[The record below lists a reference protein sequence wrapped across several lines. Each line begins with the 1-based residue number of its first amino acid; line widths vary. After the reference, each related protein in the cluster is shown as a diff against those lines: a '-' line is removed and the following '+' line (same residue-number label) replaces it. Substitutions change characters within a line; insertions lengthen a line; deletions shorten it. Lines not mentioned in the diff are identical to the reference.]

1 VPRTVSGTVPQT
13 VCGTVSETVS
23 ETVCDTACSGRL
35 RRRAP
40 TRYLRWRGF
49 VMRKISSLTAAL
61 LAAGISIG
69 HAQTAA
75 PAASK
80 TATVYKQVGC
90 GCCSIWAEQLR
101 KLGFKVSTLEVTDL
115 PRTKLAYGVPPST
128 HTCHTALIGGYVFEG
143 HVPLDLV
150 QKVLKERPKI
160 AGLAVPGMPIGSPGM
175 EMGSRKDAYDVLSFD
190 RDGKTSIY
198 AKR

>member
-1 VPRTVSGTVPQT
+1 VPRTVCGTVPQT
-13 VCGTVSETVS
+13 VCGTVSETV
-23 ETVCDTACSGRL
+23 CDTACLGPVAQAGADTIPSLER
-35 RRRAP
+35 
-40 TRYLRWRGF
+40 F
-49 VMRKISSLTAAL
+49 VMRKISSLTAAW

-75 PAASK
+75 PPASK

-128 HTCHTALIGGYVFEG
+128 HTCHTALIDGYVFEG

-190 RDGKTSIY
+190 RDGKTSVY
-198 AKR
+198 ARR